1 MGFLGGLIERG
12 GTVASQSGL
21 CNIPAVC
28 IIPAL
33 EESMTNVTHLIQD
46 LELVAGTEPRLANL
60 MQRTIS
66 ALIELSKVTP
76 ENGVGRDE
84 IPYKVITELYN
95 SILGS
100 VLQPAV
106 RMPPGRKMVI
116 AARWREDET
125 HQSIEF
131 WDKFFKR
138 VAASDF
144 LMGRSA
150 RGAGH
155 ENWMPNF
162 DWLLKSA
169 PFTKILEGGHDN
181 RGPRANADRITRFR

>member
-1 MGFLGGLIERG
+1 MTDYAELIESLRRCRA
-12 GTVASQSGL
+12 TETAAETL
-21 CNIPAVC
+21 MLRAAD
-28 IIPAL
+28 AL
-33 EESMTNVTHLIQD
+33 A
-46 LELVAGTEPRLANL
+46 ELTAPKET
-60 MQRTIS
+60 S
-66 ALIELSKVTP
+66 
-76 ENGVGRDE
+76 E

-95 SILGS
+95 SILGKT
-100 VLQPAV
+100 LQPAL
-106 RMPPGRKMVI
+106 RMPAGRKMVI
-116 AARWREDET
+116 AARWREDPS

-131 WDKFFKR
+131 WEKFFKR

-181 RGPRANADRITRFR
+181 RGARTNIDSITRFR

>member
-1 MGFLGGLIERG
+1 MTDTTKLIARLDYEIMMVISEPTRN
-12 GTVASQSGL
+12 VL
-21 CNIPAVC
+21 
-28 IIPAL
+28 L
-33 EESMTNVTHLIQD
+33 EARDVIRQLTAPKD
-46 LELVAGTEPRLANL
+46 
-60 MQRTIS
+60 
-66 ALIELSKVTP
+66 
-76 ENGVGRDE
+76 GVGEGE

-100 VLQPAV
+100 VLQPAT
-106 RMPPGRKMVI
+106 RMPAGRKMTI
-116 AARWREDET
+116 ATRWREDET
-125 HQSIEF
+125 HQSVEF
-131 WDKFFKR
+131 WNKFFKR

-181 RGPRANADRITRFR
+181 RGPRGNTDRIVNFR